1 MAADYRLIVDGEP
14 HEVQVLEADGDSA
27 ETVLS
32 IDGASLHANLRH
44 VDGPVLTLLLDG
56 RSYEVVAVERPEG
69 YEILIGNRLF
79 EVEVERP
86 GRRRG
91 EGFGAAGGPTPLKT
105 PLTGVVKDVAVQAG
119 EAVSQGQV
127 LVVVESMKMN
137 NEIRAPRDG
146 TVSEVHVSAGE
157 RVERNALLI
166 TIV

>member
-1 MAADYRLIVDGEP
+1 MAADYRLIVDGEA
-14 HEVQVLEADGDSA
+14 HDVQVLEADGASSL
-27 ETVLS
+27 TTLS
-32 IDGASLHANLRH
+32 IDGETLHANLGH

-56 RSYEVVAVERPEG
+56 RSFEVVAVERPDG

-86 GRRRG
+86 GRRRA
-91 EGFGAAGGPTPLKT
+91 EGLGGAGGPTPLKT
-105 PLTGVVKDVAVQAG
+105 PLTGIVKDVAVKAG
-119 EAVSQGQV
+119 EAVTQGQV

-137 NEIRAPRDG
+137 NEVRAPRDG
-146 TVSEVHVSAGE
+146 TVSDVHVSAGE

>member
-14 HEVQVLEADGDSA
+14 RDVQVLEAEGAASQA
-27 ETVLS
+27 TLS
-32 IDGASLHANLRH
+32 IDGETLSANLRH

-56 RSYEVVAVERPEG
+56 RSFEVVAVERPEG

-86 GRRRG
+86 GRRRA
-91 EGFGAAGGPTPLKT
+91 EGLGAAGGPTPLKT
-105 PLTGVVKDVAVQAG
+105 PLTGVVKDVPVRAG
-119 EAVSQGQV
+119 EAVTQGQV

-157 RVERNALLI
+157 RVERNALLV
-166 TIV
+166 TII